1 MIVPAYLDGLG
12 HSQHGMV
19 SHLNA
24 HMGMSPSRDP
34 HMHHGLTQSLQE
46 EEEQY
51 DDDGPEHDGE
61 EGRDASVQGEIV
73 DSSNLFHSLY
83 CDEVVHSSLLLCAS
97 VHSGIP
103 NI

>member
-1 MIVPAYLDGLG
+1 MLQDGSLIVPAYLDGLG

-51 DDDGPEHDGE
+51 DDDGAERDGE
-61 EGRDASVQGEIV
+61 EGRDDMPGEIV
-73 DSSNLFHSLY
+73 DSQT
-83 CDEVVHSSLLLCAS
+83 LL
-97 VHSGIP
+97 HRP
-103 NI
+103 Y